1 MSTAVSQLVNTLMRE
16 HLRSF
21 TPYAS
26 ARRSMSGG
34 SVWLNANESPYSQT
48 YSVKT
53 EGLNRY
59 PDFQNRA
66 LNQAYADYAGVAA
79 DQVISHRGS
88 DESIELL
95 IRTFCEPGRDKILIC
110 PPTYGMYAISASI
123 NNNDTVAVPL
133 RSDNW
138 QLDLDGIEQ
147 ALANEP
153 GIKVVFLCNPS
164 NPLGNALKRDDM
176 QRVIELCQNR
186 ALVVIDEAY
195 IEFAQARSPAAYA
208 NSNTLQG
215 NSNVSMVAAIDQ
227 NPHVIVMRTLS
238 KAFGLAGIRVGFTLT
253 NADLVQALLP
263 VLAPYPLPDL
273 SIQVA
278 QQALSTNEQARVQE
292 NTAQTI
298 AERAKLAVA
307 LQGYS
312 WVKKVH
318 NSVTNFIL
326 VTVNESVTDA
336 DTLMQHCIQAGVL
349 IRNQSSQ
356 VGLSNC
362 VRITVGNASENQQLL
377 AVLDDFQAS
386 KAGA

>member
-1 MSTAVSQLVNTLMRE
+1 MSTAVANLVNTLMRE

-34 SVWLNANESPYSQT
+34 SLWLNANESPYSQT

-59 PDFQNRA
+59 PDFQNQA

-79 DQVISHRGS
+79 KQVISHRGS

-110 PPTYGMYAISASI
+110 PPTYGMYAISAAI
-123 NNNDTVAVPL
+123 NNNETVAVPL
-133 RSDNW
+133 LADTW

-147 ALANEP
+147 ALNNEP

-164 NPLGNALKRDDM
+164 NPLGNALQRDSM

-278 QQALSTNEQARVQE
+278 QQALSSQEQARVQT

-298 AERAKLAVA
+298 AERAKLALA
-307 LQGYS
+307 LQGYP
-312 WVKKVH
+312 WVKRVH

-326 VTVNESVTDA
+326 VSVNDA
-336 DTLMQHCIQAGVL
+336 DALMQHCIQAGVL

-362 VRITVGNASENQQLL
+362 VRITVGSASENQQLL
-377 AVLDDFQAS
+377 AVLDDFKAS

>member
-1 MSTAVSQLVNTLMRE
+1 MSIAVSQLVNTLMRE

>member
-1 MSTAVSQLVNTLMRE
+1 MSTAVANLVNTLMRE

-59 PDFQNRA
+59 PDFQNQA

-79 DQVISHRGS
+79 KQVISHRGS

-110 PPTYGMYAISASI
+110 PPTYGMYAISAAI
-123 NNNDTVAVPL
+123 NNNETVAVPL
-133 RSDNW
+133 LADTW

-147 ALANEP
+147 ALNNEP

-164 NPLGNALKRDDM
+164 NPLGNALQRDSM

-278 QQALSTNEQARVQE
+278 QQALSSQEQARVQT

-298 AERAKLAVA
+298 AERAKTRT
-307 LQGYS
+307 S
-312 WVKKVH
+312 I
-318 NSVTNFIL
+318 T
-326 VTVNESVTDA
+326 
-336 DTLMQHCIQAGVL
+336 
-349 IRNQSSQ
+349 
-356 VGLSNC
+356 GLS
-362 VRITVGNASENQQLL
+362 VGETGTQFC
-377 AVLDDFQAS
+377 D
-386 KAGA
+386 

>member
-1 MSTAVSQLVNTLMRE
+1 MSTAVANLVNTLMRE

-59 PDFQNRA
+59 PDFQNQA

-79 DQVISHRGS
+79 KQVISHRGS

-110 PPTYGMYAISASI
+110 PPTYGMYAISAAI
-123 NNNDTVAVPL
+123 NNNETVAVPL
-133 RSDNW
+133 LADTW

-147 ALANEP
+147 ALNNEP

-164 NPLGNALKRDDM
+164 NPLGNALQRDSM

-278 QQALSTNEQARVQE
+278 QQALSSQEQARVQT

-298 AERAKLAVA
+298 AERAKLALA
-307 LQGYS
+307 LQGYP
-312 WVKKVH
+312 WVKRVH

-326 VTVNESVTDA
+326 VSVNDA
-336 DTLMQHCIQAGVL
+336 DALMQHCIQAGVL

-362 VRITVGNASENQQLL
+362 VRITVGSASENQQLL
-377 AVLDDFQAS
+377 AVLDDFKAS

>member
-34 SVWLNANESPYSQT
+34 NVWLNANESPYSQS

-59 PDFQNRA
+59 PDFQNQA
-66 LNQAYADYAGVAA
+66 LNQAYADYAGVAGN
-79 DQVISHRGS
+79 QVISHRGS

-176 QRVIELCQNR
+176 QRVIALCQNR

-278 QQALSTNEQARVQE
+278 QQALSANEQARVQE
-292 NTAQTI
+292 NTSQTI

-307 LQGYS
+307 LQGYT

-326 VTVNESVTDA
+326 LSVTDA
-336 DTLMQHCIQAGVL
+336 DALMQHCIQAGVL

>member
-59 PDFQNRA
+59 PDFQNQA
-66 LNQAYADYAGVAA
+66 LNQAYADYAGVAGN
-79 DQVISHRGS
+79 QVISHRGS

-176 QRVIELCQNR
+176 QRVIALCQNR

-253 NADLVQALLP
+253 NAGLVQALLP

-278 QQALSTNEQARVQE
+278 QQALSKNEQARVQE

-307 LQGYS
+307 LQGYT

-362 VRITVGNASENQQLL
+362 VRMTVGNASENQQLL

>member
-1 MSTAVSQLVNTLMRE
+1 
-16 HLRSF
+16 
-21 TPYAS
+21 
-26 ARRSMSGG
+26 
-34 SVWLNANESPYSQT
+34 
-48 YSVKT
+48 
-53 EGLNRY
+53 
-59 PDFQNRA
+59 
-66 LNQAYADYAGVAA
+66 
-79 DQVISHRGS
+79 
-88 DESIELL
+88 
-95 IRTFCEPGRDKILIC
+95 
-110 PPTYGMYAISASI
+110 MYAISAAI
-123 NNNDTVAVPL
+123 NNNETVAVPL
-133 RSDNW
+133 LADTW

-147 ALANEP
+147 ALNNEP

-164 NPLGNALKRDDM
+164 NPLGNALQRDSM

-278 QQALSTNEQARVQE
+278 QQALSSQEQARVQT

-298 AERAKLAVA
+298 AERAKLALA
-307 LQGYS
+307 LQGYP
-312 WVKKVH
+312 WVKRVH

-326 VTVNESVTDA
+326 VSVNDA
-336 DTLMQHCIQAGVL
+336 DALMQHCIQAGVL

-362 VRITVGNASENQQLL
+362 VRITVGSASENQQLL
-377 AVLDDFQAS
+377 AVLDDFKAS

>member
-1 MSTAVSQLVNTLMRE
+1 MSTAVANLVNTLMRE
-16 HLRSF
+16 HLRLF

-59 PDFQNRA
+59 PDFQNQA

-79 DQVISHRGS
+79 KQVISHRGS

-110 PPTYGMYAISASI
+110 PPTYGMYAISAAI
-123 NNNDTVAVPL
+123 NNNETVAVPL
-133 RSDNW
+133 LADTW

-147 ALANEP
+147 ALNNEP

-164 NPLGNALKRDDM
+164 NPLGNALQRDSM

-278 QQALSTNEQARVQE
+278 QQALSSQEQARVQT

-298 AERAKLAVA
+298 AERAKLALA
-307 LQGYS
+307 LQGYP
-312 WVKKVH
+312 WVKRVH

-326 VTVNESVTDA
+326 VSVNDA
-336 DTLMQHCIQAGVL
+336 DALMQHCIQAGVL

-362 VRITVGNASENQQLL
+362 VRITVGSASENQQLL
-377 AVLDDFQAS
+377 AVLDDFKAS